1 MKTKSLYIASFE
13 PRTGSLFVTVGMM
26 ELLKRKL
33 DKVAF
38 FRPVIESSTEA
49 DKDILFMLEHFSL
62 DMKYE
67 QAYGYTV
74 DEVETMIANGE
85 SKAVLVALIKKFK
98 ALEREYD
105 FVLCEGLHRSS
116 FTSTIGFDINL
127 RLTKNFG
134 SPYIS
139 VIKGKG
145 KKVKEINEEL
155 TIEAESIK
163 RENVMHFATFV
174 NRLAENVCKS
184 LPESLDKDETRSAP
198 VYFLPEIEELDKP
211 TVMEV
216 METLDCT
223 YILGNDKDLTR
234 VVSQSKIA
242 AMTLDNYLG
251 RIEEGDLVIVPG
263 DRADIIVG
271 SLASLYSHEFPHIS
285 AILLTGGFVPSD
297 NITRLFQGLNYF
309 PVPILSIAC
318 DTYTTAMRVNQ
329 VPSQI
334 RPHSHRKIALA
345 MGLFS
350 SHVDVEEIE
359 RQISTA
365 ASDIITPTMFE
376 FQLFER
382 ARSDRKRIVL
392 PESSDDRIL
401 QATEILLRRDV
412 VDIILLGDEVEIAHR
427 SAMLGLDLSLAEII
441 DPLKSPLMDTYA
453 QTFYELRK
461 EKGLLIEGAKDA
473 MTHETY
479 FATMMV
485 YAGYADGMVSG
496 AIHTTGDTIR
506 PALQIIKT
514 KPGISIVSSVF
525 LMCMDT
531 RVLVYGDC
539 AVNQEPNA
547 MQLAEIAISSSE
559 TAETFGIDS
568 KIAMLSYSTGTS
580 GTGEDVEK
588 VREAARI
595 VKVKRPDLMVE
606 GPIQYD
612 AAIDPAVAR
621 TKLPDSDV
629 AGKATVF
636 IFPDLN
642 TGNNTYKAV
651 QRSSGAIAIGPV
663 LQGLKKPVNDLS
675 RGCLVADIVN
685 TVAITAIQAQGI
697 EK

>member
-1 MKTKSLYIASFE
+1 MKTKSLYIASLE
-13 PRTGSLFVTVGMM
+13 PRAGSLFVTVGMM
-26 ELLKRKL
+26 ELLKRRL
-33 DKVAF
+33 SRVAF
-38 FRPVIESSTEA
+38 FRPVIENSSEA
-49 DKDILFMLEHFSL
+49 DSDIVFMLEHFSL
-62 DMKYE
+62 DMEYE
-67 QAYGYTV
+67 QAYGFTV
-74 DEVETMIANGE
+74 DEVETMIANRE
-85 SKAVLVALIKKFK
+85 AKSLLVSLIKKFK
-98 ALEREYD
+98 ALEKSYD

-116 FTSTIGFDINL
+116 FTSTIEFDINL

-139 VIKGKG
+139 VMNGKG
-145 KKVKEINEEL
+145 KKTKEIFEEL
-155 TIEAESIK
+155 SIEAEAIK
-163 RENVMHFATFV
+163 RDHVTHFATFI
-174 NRLAENVCKS
+174 NRLSEKTYRK
-184 LPESLDKDETRSAP
+184 LPEKIDKSVTKSAP
-198 VYFLPEIEELDKP
+198 VYFLPEIEELDRP
-211 TVMEV
+211 TVLEV
-216 METLDCT
+216 METLDCK
-223 YILGNDKDLTR
+223 YVRGSDEDLKR

-242 AMTLDNYLG
+242 AMTLDNYLE

-271 SLASLYSHEFPHIS
+271 SLAALYSHEYPHIS
-285 AILLTGGFVPSD
+285 AILLTGGFMPSD
-297 NITRLFQGLNYF
+297 NIARLFKGLNYF
-309 PVPILSIAC
+309 PVPILSIDC
-318 DTYTTAMRVNQ
+318 DTYTTAMRVNS

-350 SHVDVEEIE
+350 SHVDVEVIE
-359 RQISTA
+359 TKVSTA
-365 ASDIITPTMFE
+365 SSDIITPTMFE
-376 FQLFER
+376 FKLFER
-382 ARSDRKRIVL
+382 ARADRKKIVL

-412 VDIILLGDEVEIAHR
+412 VDIILLGDAEEISHR
-427 SAMLGLDLSLAEII
+427 SAMLGLDLSKAEII
-441 DPLKSPLMDTYA
+441 DPKKSPLRDTYA
-453 QTFYELRK
+453 QIFYELRK
-461 EKGLLIEGAKDA
+461 QKGLLLEAAKDA
-473 MTHETY
+473 MTHDTY

-514 KPGISIVSSVF
+514 KPDISIVSSVF
-525 LMCMDT
+525 FMCMDT

-539 AVNQEPNA
+539 AVNQEPDA
-547 MQLAEIAISSSE
+547 AQLAEIAISSAE
-559 TAETFGIDS
+559 TAKIFGIDS

-588 VREAARI
+588 VREATRI
-595 VKVKRPDLMVE
+595 VKKRRPDLLIE

-612 AAIDPAVAR
+612 AAIDPTVAKK
-621 TKLPDSDV
+621 KLPDSDV

-685 TVAITAIQAQGI
+685 TVAITAIQAQGVS
-697 EK
+697 E

>member
-1 MKTKSLYIASFE
+1 MKTKSLYIASLE

-38 FRPVIESSTEA
+38 FRPIIESGTQA

-139 VIKGKG
+139 VIKGTE
-145 KKVKEINEEL
+145 KKAKDIYEEL

-174 NRLAENVCKS
+174 NRLSKNTCKS
-184 LPESLDKDETRSAP
+184 LPESLEKDDERSAP

-211 TVMEV
+211 TVLEV

-297 NITRLFQGLNYF
+297 NITRLFKGLNYF

-392 PESSDDRIL
+392 PESADDRIL

-547 MQLAEIAISSSE
+547 TQLAEIAISSSE

-588 VREAARI
+588 VRQATNI
-595 VKVKRPDLMVE
+595 VKTKRPDLMVE

-621 TKLPDSDV
+621 TKLPGSAV

-697 EK
+697 DK